1 MSDIVFHSKLPPSQ
15 KEELDRL
22 IKTLLNDVNTKIA
35 HLGINNF
42 VRLNDEIA
50 KILVPLL
57 EEKLD

>member
-1 MSDIVFHSKLPPSQ
+1 MSDIVFQSKLPESQ

-22 IKTLLNDVNTKIA
+22 IKSLLNDINTKIT

-50 KILVPLL
+50 KILVPIL
-57 EEKLD
+57 EDKID

>member
-1 MSDIVFHSKLPPSQ
+1 MSDIIFHSKLPDSQ

-22 IKTLLNDVNTKIA
+22 IKTLLNDVNTKIT

-50 KILVPLL
+50 KILVPIL
-57 EEKLD
+57 EDKID

>member
-1 MSDIVFHSKLPPSQ
+1 MSDIIFHSKLPSGQ

-22 IKTLLNDVNTKIA
+22 IKSLLNDVNTKIT

-50 KILVPLL
+50 KIMVPIL
-57 EEKLD
+57 EDKLD